1 MMAGRPK
8 KHLVDG
14 EWMSV
19 EEAAEMLGLRRQQI
33 YCQMS
38 NRRCSLQVAVNLY
51 RENLV
56 LHDQGRADRHMIGGR
71 WMTVRQAAEML
82 GITVTAL
89 RDYMWYHRQPDGRP
103 ATLAE
108 VVEAY
113 RSRTVSRGGK
123 APVQHR
129 VGRKTMT
136 CAEAADMLGVNVQTL
151 RTHMYRHKATL
162 AQTIK
167 HYETRKRRK
176 AEKDILTILGF

>member
-1 MMAGRPK
+1 MAGKPK
-8 KHLVDG
+8 LHFVDG
-14 EWMSV
+14 EWITV
-19 EEAAEMLGLRRQQI
+19 QEAADRMGLRRQQL
-33 YCQMS
+33 YCQMHD
-38 NRRCSLQVAVNLY
+38 RRCSLQVAVNLY

-108 VVEAY
+108 AVEAY
-113 RSRTVSRGGK
+113 RSRAVSQGGK

-136 CAEAADMLGVNVQTL
+136 CAEAADMLGINVNAV
-151 RTHMYRHKATL
+151 RKHMCTHRATL

-167 HYETRKRRK
+167 YYETRKRRR
-176 AEKDILTILGF
+176 AEKDILNILGF